1 MYLEY
6 LTDRIGGPGVF
17 QAIELGKPN
26 AWSNPAVVKALSDIQ
41 QLARAGAFP
50 WPRARRDGGLAHD
63 REDFTTA

>member
-26 AWSNPAVVKALSDIQ
+26 AWSNPAVVRRSATSSSWPGPGRS
-41 QLARAGAFP
+41 RAA
-50 WPRARRDGGLAHD
+50 
-63 REDFTTA
+63 TTR